1 MAAVTSLPIEHPPAE
16 KPVLRDFRQE
26 VTDNIIGMLERGVAP
41 WQKPWEPGAGSLGI
55 PFNPTSERAYR
66 GGNAIHLMA
75 TGLQRGYE
83 DSRWMTYKQASDN
96 GWQVR
101 RGEKGTQIEYW
112 EVKQASDNTG
122 PSRPDVGGD
131 GSAANGSNS
140 DAEKSRLIHRV
151 YTVFNAQQIERI
163 PAHAPPQ
170 HTTFEAVQAGEQI
183 LTNSGANIAHDQ
195 ADRAFYSRSQD
206 SIHLPPKDA
215 FKDAAAYY
223 GTALHELAHWSGH
236 PSRLDRS
243 TLTESYRFG
252 DANYAKEELRAEL
265 ASVFLAAQRGIPHD
279 PEQHAAYVNSWIG
292 VLKRDKN
299 EIFRA
304 AHDASVATDFI
315 LALERDKSIGE
326 EELAGG
332 PVLTSGASGSSPAA
346 IMEQETEELHR
357 DRERVEDKDADAA
370 LSASDVGIV
379 GGADNAN
386 ERPAPVRESTE
397 YAARYEPGS
406 GTVNVQAKQTAT
418 DRRSTVGATNG
429 DSLTEAKSITAKTL
443 GDSAKTLAAETG
455 SGSYRGPI
463 IGETE
468 QYLIQRQSASTGI
481 AHPKDLL
488 DRQPQIGESVRINY
502 SNSKGAVRDFRE
514 RAKGQD
520 RNL

>member
-1 MAAVTSLPIEHPPAE
+1 MATTTSQPSEHRYTDRPA
-16 KPVLRDFRQE
+16 PRDFRQE
-26 VTDNIIGMLERGVAP
+26 VTDNIVQMLERGVAP
-41 WQKPWEPGAGSLGI
+41 WQKPWEPGASALGI

-75 TGLQRGYE
+75 NGLQRGYQ
-83 DSRWMTYKQASDN
+83 DPRWMTYKQAAEN

-112 EVKQASDNTG
+112 EAKESSSRTPPSTADASGDSSTVKGNKAS
-122 PSRPDVGGD
+122 
-131 GSAANGSNS
+131 
-140 DAEKSRLIHRV
+140 AEKSRFIHRV
-151 YTVFNAQQIERI
+151 YTVFNAQQMDGI
-163 PAHAPPQ
+163 PPHNPKQ

-183 LTNSGANIAHDQ
+183 LNNSGANIAHDQ
-195 ADRAFYSRSQD
+195 ADRAFYSRSED
-206 SIHLPPKDA
+206 SIHLPPKEA
-215 FKDAAAYY
+215 FRDAAGYY
-223 GTALHELAHWSGH
+223 GTALHELAHWTGH

-265 ASVFLAAQRGIPHD
+265 ASVFLAAQRGIPHN
-279 PEQHAAYVNSWIG
+279 PEQHASYVNSWIG
-292 VLKRDKN
+292 ALKRDKN

-304 AHDASVATDFI
+304 ARDACVATDFI

-332 PVLTSGASGSSPAA
+332 PVLTSGASGTSPAA
-346 IMEQETEELHR
+346 IMEQEAEELHR
-357 DRERVEDKDADAA
+357 DRERVQDKEADAA
-370 LSASDVGIV
+370 LSASDVGI
-379 GGADNAN
+379 GEGADNAN

-488 DRQPQIGESVRINY
+488 DRQAQIGESVRINY

-514 RAKGQD
+514 R
-520 RNL
+520 